1 MLARRFLYI
10 VAVVIILVIAGA
22 FSWRLFG
29 PELMRAALVPSV
41 EFAASPQD
49 DRPDYAQVT
58 GWDAHPDIPNNPAR
72 WTPAG
77 YQPAPKPLAAVFF
90 ITPTAYLGRD
100 RWNMPFGDSAT
111 NTRLALYLQGQAS
124 TLNGVGAIWAPRYRQ
139 AAFGAFLA
147 DSPNARAAIDLAYSD
162 VLRAWEAFVAANPD
176 RPIILA
182 AHSQGSL
189 HLLRLMKERLAGTPV
204 MKRVVVAYIVG
215 WPISVEADLP
225 ALGLPACTSAGET
238 GCILSWQS
246 FAEPAEPE
254 AIREAFDALPSLT
267 GLPRAGTRILC
278 SNPLLGRAANATPLP
293 AVPAS
298 GGAALP
304 VDDAPDTAV
313 VVEGAGDEIAPPEAN
328 LGSLVPGATLA
339 DATLVAGGIGAQCL
353 PSGVLSI
360 GPPPAKFDHYVL
372 PGNNYHVYDYALFWV
387 NVRADAEARMNAWQA
402 AQPLARKPR

>member
-10 VAVVIILVIAGA
+10 VAAVIVLVIAGGFA
-22 FSWRLFG
+22 WRLFG

-49 DRPDYAQVT
+49 GRPDYAQVT

-77 YQPAPKPLAAVFF
+77 YKPAPKPLAAVFF

-147 DSPNARAAIDLAYSD
+147 DSDNARHAIDLAYTD
-162 VLRAWEAFVAANPD
+162 VVRAWDAFVAANPD
-176 RPIILA
+176 RPFILA

-189 HLLRLMKERLAGTPV
+189 HLLRLMKEKLAGTPV
-204 MKRVVVAYIVG
+204 LGRVVAAYIVG

-225 ALGLPACTSAGET
+225 ALGLPACTAAGQT

-246 FAEPAEPE
+246 FAEPAEPQ

-267 GLPRAGTRILC
+267 GKPRAGTRILC
-278 SNPLLGRAANATPLP
+278 SNPLIGRASDE
-293 AVPAS
+293 AV
-298 GGAALP
+298 L
-304 VDDAPDTAV
+304 
-313 VVEGAGDEIAPPEAN
+313 PEAN
-328 LGSLVPGATLA
+328 LGSLVPGDTLA
-339 DATLVAGGIGAQCL
+339 HATLVAGGIGAQCL

-360 GPPPAKFDHYVL
+360 GLPPAKFDNYVL

-387 NVRADAEARMNAWQA
+387 NVRADAEARMNAWQS
-402 AQPLARKPR
+402 AQPMPRKRRG

>member
-10 VAVVIILVIAGA
+10 VAALIFLVIAGA
-22 FSWRLFG
+22 FAWRLAG

-41 EFAASPQD
+41 EFAKSPQD
-49 DRPDYAQVT
+49 DRPDYTQVT
-58 GWDAHPDIPNNPAR
+58 GWDAHPDIANNPAR

-77 YQPAPKPLAAVFF
+77 YKPASSPRAAVFF

-139 AAFGAFLA
+139 ATFGAFLA
-147 DSPNARAAIDLAYSD
+147 DSPNSRRAIDLAYSD
-162 VLRAWEAFVAANPD
+162 VVRAWEAFVAANPD

-189 HLLRLMKERLAGTPV
+189 HLLRLLKEKLAGTPV
-204 MKRVVVAYIVG
+204 LKRVVAAYIVG

-225 ALGLPACTSAGET
+225 ALGLPACTAAGQT

-246 FAEPAEPE
+246 FADPAEPE
-254 AIREAFDALPSLT
+254 AIREVFDALPSLT
-267 GLPRAGTRILC
+267 GRPRAGTRVLCTNPILG
-278 SNPLLGRAANATPLP
+278 SATITTP
-293 AVPAS
+293 APA
-298 GGAALP
+298 GAALP
-304 VDDAPDTAV
+304 VDDAPDTA
-313 VVEGAGDEIAPPEAN
+313 AEIGEEAAPPESN
-328 LGSLVPGATLA
+328 LGSLVPGASLA
-339 DATLVAGGIGAQCL
+339 DATIVAKGIGAKCL

-360 GPPPAKFDHYVL
+360 GPPPAKFDNYVL

-387 NVRADAEARMNAWQA
+387 NVRADAEARMNAFA
-402 AQPLARKPR
+402 AARR

>member
-10 VAVVIILVIAGA
+10 VAAVIVLVIAGA
-22 FSWRLFG
+22 FAWALFG
-29 PELMRAALVPSV
+29 NQLLRAALVPTV

-77 YQPAPKPLAAVFF
+77 YKPAPKPLAAVFF

-147 DSPNARAAIDLAYSD
+147 DSPDARAAIDLAYSD
-162 VLRAWEAFVAANPD
+162 VVRAWDAFVAANPD

-189 HLLRLMKERLAGTPV
+189 HLLRLMKEKLAGTPV
-204 MKRVVVAYIVG
+204 LKRVVVAYVVG

-225 ALGLPACTSAGET
+225 ALGLPACTAAGQT

-267 GLPRAGTRILC
+267 GQPRAGTRILC
-278 SNPLLGRAANATPLP
+278 SNPLLGRSDNATVLPVASAPLP
-293 AVPAS
+293 VE
-298 GGAALP
+298 
-304 VDDAPDTAV
+304 DAPDTAV
-313 VVEGAGDEIAPPEAN
+313 VAEAPAGDELAPPEAN

-360 GPPPAKFDHYVL
+360 GLPPAKFDNYVL

-402 AQPLARKPR
+402 AQPAPRRRR

>member
-1 MLARRFLYI
+1 MLARRFLYVVAAI
-10 VAVVIILVIAGA
+10 VALVIAGA
-22 FSWRLFG
+22 FG
-29 PELMRAALVPSV
+29 PELMRFALVPRV
-41 EFAASPQD
+41 EFEASPQD
-49 DRPDYAQVT
+49 NRPDYAQVA

-72 WTPAG
+72 WTPPG
-77 YQPAPKPLAAVFF
+77 YLPAPKPLAAVFF

-139 AAFGAFLA
+139 AAFGAFLK
-147 DSPNARAAIDLAYSD
+147 DSPDARRAIDLAYAD
-162 VLRAWEAFVAANPD
+162 VVRGWEAFVAANPD

-189 HLLRLMKERLAGTPV
+189 HLLRLMKDRLAGTNV
-204 MKRVVVAYIVG
+204 LKRVVVAYIVG
-215 WPISVEADLP
+215 WPISIEADLP
-225 ALGLPACTSAGET
+225 ALGLPACDAAGQT

-246 FAEPAEPE
+246 FAEPAEPK
-254 AIREAFDALPSLT
+254 AIRAAFDVLPSLT

-278 SNPLLGRAANATPLP
+278 SNPLLGRATDEAVLP
-293 AVPAS
+293 A
-298 GGAALP
+298 
-304 VDDAPDTAV
+304 
-313 VVEGAGDEIAPPEAN
+313 AN
-328 LGSLVPGATLA
+328 LGSLVPGASLA
-339 DATLVAGGIGAQCL
+339 DATLIAGGIGAKCM

-360 GPPPAKFDHYVL
+360 GPPPAKFDNYVL

-402 AQPLARKPR
+402 AQPVPRTPRNR